1 MDPPLGAL
9 YSSRELPKARSSA
22 RSLKTGKAV
31 GPAYF
36 PLALTRLLEEPRLGT
51 DDEAVYEP
59 SLMSALDFQI
69 MVFPSQKGST
79 EREFGFGCH
88 HETERKKDLLGHIVD
103 VFRVMR
109 NCCYVL
115 FGLDLD
121 GCP

>member
-9 YSSRELPKARSSA
+9 HSSRELPEARSSA
-22 RSLKTGKAV
+22 HSLKTGKAV

-59 SLMSALDFQI
+59 SLLSALDFQI
-69 MVFPSQKGST
+69 MVFPSQKGSM
-79 EREFGFGCH
+79 EREFGCH
-88 HETERKKDLLGHIVD
+88 HETERKKNLLGQTVD
-103 VFRVMR
+103 VFCVMR